1 MKAIKASLNKGL
13 SNLRILIKK
22 VTLRNQIFFNM
33 IQTSKIIG
41 TVLATR
47 GLLGAGVGIGAI
59 LGFVLYESNLLFS
72 MSANIPISLLLSVVP
87 IVTYVNSDLE
97 KETIIV
103 VNKGKSGIY
112 R

>member
-1 MKAIKASLNKGL
+1 MNRGL
-13 SNLRILIKK
+13 SIEKK
-22 VTLRNQIFFNM
+22 HFLKSNM

-72 MSANIPISLLLSVVP
+72 MSANIPISL
-87 IVTYVNSDLE
+87 
-97 KETIIV
+97 
-103 VNKGKSGIY
+103 
-112 R
+112 